1 MKHGK
6 RYREAAKLVD
16 PKKTYELEE
25 ALGLVLQT
33 STAKFDETI

>member
-16 PKKTYELEE
+16 PQKIYEPQE
-25 ALGLVLQT
+25 AMELVVKGA
-33 STAKFDETI
+33 TAKFDE